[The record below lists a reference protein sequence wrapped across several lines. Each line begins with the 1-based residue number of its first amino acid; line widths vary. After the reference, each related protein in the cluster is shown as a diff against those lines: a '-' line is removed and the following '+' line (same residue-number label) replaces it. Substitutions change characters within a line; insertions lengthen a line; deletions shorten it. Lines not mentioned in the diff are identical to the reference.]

1 MRISDWSSDVCS
13 SDLQMIVDTVRSF
26 VEKELYPHEA
36 MVERERAV
44 PRELGL
50 EIARKCRDIGFFAA
64 NLPEEVGG
72 GGLGHRDFTLLE
84 REPGRASMA
93 LTVFFDRPSG
103 ILMACEGEN
112 AEPSLLPAAH
122 GQQLAQ
128 PPLL

>member
-13 SDLQMIVDTVRSF
+13 SDLEEGKPGRQARKNGSSPMNFGLSDEQQMIVDTVRSF

-64 NLPEEVGG
+64 NLPEAVGG
-72 GGLGHRDFTLLE
+72 GGLGHLDFTLLE
-84 REPGRASMA
+84 RELGRASKA
-93 LTVFFDRPSG
+93 LTVFFRS
-103 ILMACEGEN
+103 EE
-112 AEPSLLPAAH
+112 
-122 GQQLAQ
+122 
-128 PPLL
+128 